1 MTTINA
7 AATESSITIFR
18 DLIASLPIQN
28 LSRAQREDLSAIA
41 AESIEGLCHGFQYL
55 SESLVAETTTEHLQ
69 QISTYLNTCAHLIP
83 ALMAISEQASSI
95 HTVNPTETVPIK
107 AQ

>member
-83 ALMAISEQASSI
+83 ALMAISEQVSSI
-95 HTVNPTETVPIK
+95 HTVNLT
-107 AQ
+107 